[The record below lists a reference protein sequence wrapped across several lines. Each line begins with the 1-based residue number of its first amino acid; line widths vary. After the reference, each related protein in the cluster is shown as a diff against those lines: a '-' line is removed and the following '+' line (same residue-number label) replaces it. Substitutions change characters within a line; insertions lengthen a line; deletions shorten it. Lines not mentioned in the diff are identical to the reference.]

1 MQNQKGFTLIEL
13 MIVVAI
19 IGILASVAIPQ
30 YQTYTGKSSV
40 MSCFKEI
47 EGGKALFEVLT
58 IEGTPVQTEAD
69 ATALGLMSAAAC
81 DSHSTTSSSIAG
93 VLTGAPTIVGK
104 TITLNRD
111 ATSGEWSCATNLTAA
126 DDSMVP
132 SFCLNT
138 PL

>member
-1 MQNQKGFTLIEL
+1 
-13 MIVVAI
+13 
-19 IGILASVAIPQ
+19 
-30 YQTYTGKSSV
+30 

-58 IEGTPVQTEAD
+58 IEGTGVAVNDDD
-69 ATALGLMSAAAC
+69 ATELGLMSAAAC
-81 DSHSTTSSSIAG
+81 SDHSTTASSIVG

-104 TITLNRD
+104 TITLNRN

-132 SFCLNT
+132 SFCVNT